1 MQEYNKLTD
10 AGGRM
15 IAEGL
20 RGSCSVTEVEL
31 VSAGLLLVR
40 LLLLTRVEQR
50 GNWEMSGA
58 VKQEVAAITK
68 RNENEPEQRRA
79 EVAAIKQVLC
89 RFVSVTCL
97 LCVMIMAAVLESF
110 TT

>member
-1 MQEYNKLTD
+1 VVQGNNKLTD

-20 RGSCSVTEVEL
+20 KGNCSVTWVRL

-40 LLLLTRVEQR
+40 LLLLTCVEQD
-50 GNWEMSGA
+50 GIKDISVA
-58 VKQEVAAITK
+58 VKMEVQALTN
-68 RNENEPEQRRA
+68 RNKNEREQRRA

-89 RFVSVTCL
+89 RFCL
-97 LCVMIMAAVLESF
+97 FLHNYESSEYHDHACCA
-110 TT
+110 

>member
-1 MQEYNKLTD
+1 MVQEDNKLTD

-20 RGSCSVTEVEL
+20 KGNCSVTEVRL

-40 LLLLTRVEQR
+40 LLLLTCVEQA
-50 GNWEMSGA
+50 GNVDMSAA
-58 VKQEVAAITK
+58 VKREVQAIAK
-68 RNENEPEQRRA
+68 RNESEPEQRRA

-89 RFVSVTCL
+89 RFCL
-97 LCVMIMAAVLESF
+97 FLHNHESSEYHDHACCA
-110 TT
+110 

>member
-1 MQEYNKLTD
+1 
-10 AGGRM
+10 M

-20 RGSCSVTEVEL
+20 KGTCSVTEVKL

-40 LLLLTRVEQR
+40 LLLLTFVEQDENR
-50 GNWEMSGA
+50 DMSVA
-58 VKQEVAAITK
+58 VKQEIDVITN

-89 RFVSVTCL
+89 RFCL
-97 LCVMIMAAVLESF
+97 FLHNHESSACDDHACCA
-110 TT
+110 

>member
-1 MQEYNKLTD
+1 VVQEDNKLTD

-20 RGSCSVTEVEL
+20 KGNCSVTEVKL

-40 LLLLTRVEQR
+40 LLLLTCDEQR
-50 GNWEMSGA
+50 GNDDMSDA
-58 VKQEVAAITK
+58 VKQEIDVITN

-89 RFVSVTCL
+89 RFCL
-97 LCVMIMAAVLESF
+97 FLHNHESSEYHDHACCA
-110 TT
+110 